1 MKSTEDIKAIFQE
14 MDKQIIELEKAFKDI
29 EKISKQLKRFS
40 KKMKAVED
48 YYHGDWLED
57 REQLLQAKQDTFY
70 TTGEDVIWNLSVA
83 YYQERMKII
92 KQLVKEL

>member
-1 MKSTEDIKAIFQE
+1 MKTIEDIKAIFQE
-14 MDKQIIELEKAFKDI
+14 MDKQTIELEKALKGI

-40 KKMKAVED
+40 KKMKVVED
-48 YYHGDWLED
+48 YYYGDWLED
-57 REQLLQAKQDTFY
+57 RKRLLRANQDTFY

-83 YYQERMKII
+83 YYQERVKII